1 MARLALQLEARE
13 LAHHADSAR
22 KGFVPGWH
30 VVSVACC
37 RLQGCLLAGMPA
49 LRQEGADHGADNQA
63 YTVR

>member
-30 VVSVACC
+30 VVSREAVPVAGC
-37 RLQGCLLAGMPA
+37 R
-49 LRQEGADHGADNQA
+49 GA
-63 YTVR
+63 